1 MLSRIEIYFRQ
12 INFDHRH
19 DSFVVTVGTRRR
31 TWDISEK
38 PLKFYSTLV
47 HVLVLLNI
55 CLYHEMR
62 KFMIGRSK
70 ICVRR
75 FHRTEGY
82 TYKRGLASPHVNFT
96 LKKVTHA
103 LTHSLTHTR
112 SRFNASR
119 CNTSIFKINDD
130 SLDIPWHLDV
140 RRTRIDAA
148 YIRHFVSTEAI
159 IYRFLSFLF
168 NFYFF
173 PLSFSLFLYSFFLF
187 FRFK

>member
-1 MLSRIEIYFRQ
+1 MCVYTHIYIYFFSILFFYLLLRIEMYFRQ

-19 DSFVVTVGTRRR
+19 DSFVVTKGTRRR
-31 TWDISEK
+31 TWDISK
-38 PLKFYSTLV
+38 KRLKFYSTLV

-70 ICVRR
+70 IRDRR

-103 LTHSLTHTR
+103 CRYVRTHAC

-119 CNTSIFKINDD
+119 CNTSIFKN
-130 SLDIPWHLDV
+130 
-140 RRTRIDAA
+140 
-148 YIRHFVSTEAI
+148 
-159 IYRFLSFLF
+159 
-168 NFYFF
+168 
-173 PLSFSLFLYSFFLF
+173 
-187 FRFK
+187 